1 MMLLQ
6 AGTDIDLLIDTSHGT
21 ACFRNRLGPSLSGP
35 FTWDPYPTMNCDFDS
50 GHRDAHEMEMDDY
63 FRASCRLTVIA
74 LEPGY
79 LAVRS
84 VAILHLDQPHTRCA
98 AMSPQRRCVVLRS
111 LACHGLGMSRYSQDG
126 KDGVLVFCRSAYTES
141 GGSRDVASE
150 AKQGPGK
157 DENSLFKRYDA
168 GADRGGAGCRAG
180 LTCVGVRVCRK
191 MVNVKVE
198 ATEGKGKADRP
209 ELDPDNLM
217 VGGYD
222 RCVCTHRRGCL
233 TWRVARGL
241 TTSAM
246 PVLWAWCSVWEYLEE
261 GKEET
266 DTPTRSESCM
276 QAASSHSPCLLVLLM
291 TAQRP

>member
-1 MMLLQ
+1 MSPRTLLRRSSRTVTRASVRARTPSATSRLLHAEGDVDCGSQWISRALGHGDNGAMMLLQ

-50 GHRDAHEMEMDDY
+50 GHRDAHEMEMDDF

-157 DENSLFKRYDA
+157 DENSLFKR
-168 GADRGGAGCRAG
+168 
-180 LTCVGVRVCRK
+180 
-191 MVNVKVE
+191 
-198 ATEGKGKADRP
+198 
-209 ELDPDNLM
+209 
-217 VGGYD
+217 
-222 RCVCTHRRGCL
+222 
-233 TWRVARGL
+233 
-241 TTSAM
+241 
-246 PVLWAWCSVWEYLEE
+246 
-261 GKEET
+261 
-266 DTPTRSESCM
+266 
-276 QAASSHSPCLLVLLM
+276 
-291 TAQRP
+291 